1 MQITINLPDSVVTEF
16 YKRVPMQE
24 RTSYL
29 SALLMKD
36 FGLVNHAN
44 MNMTVSKKTHSTR
57 CKSLFGFMLDKP
69 FNIPE
74 NFDEMYADDI
84 EALFS
89 GVQSSDEHLI

>member
-1 MQITINLPDSVVTEF
+1 MQITINLPDNVVTEF

-24 RTSYL
+24 RTGYL

-44 MNMTVSKKTHSTR
+44 MNMTVSKKTHPTR

-84 EALFS
+84 EALFA
-89 GVQSSDEHLI
+89 GAQSSDEHLI